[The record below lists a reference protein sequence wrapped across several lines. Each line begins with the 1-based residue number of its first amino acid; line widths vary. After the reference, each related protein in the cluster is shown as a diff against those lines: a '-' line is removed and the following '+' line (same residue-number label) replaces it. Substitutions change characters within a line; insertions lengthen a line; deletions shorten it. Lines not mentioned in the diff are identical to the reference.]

1 MAYGGNKEGLFW
13 HAAMGDSPSLGSFPL
28 SDGPYATS
36 ICQQFAHF
44 AYVVFHRLEAPHFLT
59 LK

>member
-1 MAYGGNKEGLFW
+1 MAYGGNKEGLF
-13 HAAMGDSPSLGSFPL
+13 HAAMGDSPSLGSFPP

-36 ICQQFAHF
+36 IYQQFADF